1 MARHDD
7 TFVPAGALRGSMRDF
22 RVPGGAD
29 LLRRIEGF
37 YQWQDGRRQCGLWP
51 FSRSTETGPAATV
64 TAGDDRGRSMK
75 GVNFASQDYLSLAS
89 HPAIK
94 ATAQDAISR
103 YGVHSAGSP
112 ALVGNTAHSIALE
125 RKIAEFLGM
134 EEAVLFPTG
143 WAPVTASSA
152 AWCDRPTT
160 SLWIR
165 SRTPACRK

>member
-1 MARHDD
+1 
-7 TFVPAGALRGSMRDF
+7 MRDF

-37 YQWQDGRRQCGLWP
+37 YQWQDQRRQCGLWP

-64 TAGDDRGRSMK
+64 TAGDDRGRSMN

-103 YGVHSAGSP
+103 YGVHSEHEKRTRTHWRAKG
-112 ALVGNTAHSIALE
+112 LVF
-125 RKIAEFLGM
+125 R
-134 EEAVLFPTG
+134 AVLT
-143 WAPVTASSA
+143 
-152 AWCDRPTT
+152 
-160 SLWIR
+160 
-165 SRTPACRK
+165 